1 MNIGLKIK
9 QIRLDNHLTQ
19 VEFAKKISISRSS
32 LINYENNKRQI
43 PINVLITISQV
54 FNIKM
59 DELTNFN
66 SEITYE
72 EAKTLNDAGMI
83 NDVSVINSSS
93 DDLKLENFKEFL
105 EKHDFPVNILSD
117 PELEVLHTKTI
128 EYIEFELSR
137 LGYFKVSDK

>member
-105 EKHDFPVNILSD
+105 EKHDFPVNILNAS
-117 PELEVLHTKTI
+117 ELEMLHTKTI

-137 LGYFKVSDK
+137 LGYFKVSAK